1 MKEIVIQVV
10 SDQRIAHGVAL
21 GTTGTGMATFLD
33 YIPSDIGK
41 LATLLGMILTVI
53 LIAIHA
59 MKLRSSLSAHK
70 IDNRQKEI
78 DLEKAEIQLARLK
91 KEVDG

>member
-1 MKEIVIQVV
+1 MKEIAVQVV
-10 SDQRIAHGVAL
+10 SDQRIAHVVAL

-41 LATLLGMILTVI
+41 LATILGMVLTII
-53 LIAIHA
+53 LIANHA

-78 DLEKAEIQLARLK
+78 DLETAEIELDKLK